1 MEFIF
6 WPAGLVVDAL
16 AGVFG
21 KVLPGGW
28 WLPAIYATW
37 AVIAIGMLW
46 LVIRLA
52 RQKRFGLLIPVC
64 MILLYEVIVPLIMLR
79 NTVVYKGR

>member
-6 WPAGLVVDAL
+6 WPADFVFGGLVELLFQVI
-16 AGVFG
+16 
-21 KVLPGGW
+21 GGW
-28 WLPAIYATW
+28 AVPAVFATW
-37 AVIAIGMLW
+37 ALIAIGLLW

-52 RQKRFGLLIPVC
+52 RQKRFGVLIPVC
-64 MILLYEVIVPLIMLR
+64 MILLYEVIIPLIMLR